1 MQMSTAILWLRND
14 LRLHGHA
21 GFQLASS
28 GRFTKILP
36 VFIVEDFL
44 FQPLPY
50 IHLPA
55 LGPFRK
61 AFLGQSLQNLEQK
74 LTGLGSG
81 LCLMKGR
88 AENILPELMTQH
100 GADTLIFETEDT
112 AFEMQVE
119 RQIRRKIPALN
130 IETWYGKTLLNPD
143 ELPFDLTDLPQ
154 VFTEFRK
161 RVEKKGISMESM
173 PAIQALP
180 PMPELASEFSVDWAS
195 IFNPVQLPDERTAF
209 PFQGGEDH
217 ALARLHDYVWERK
230 LASNY
235 KNTRNG
241 LVGEDYS
248 TKFSPWLANG
258 CLSAK
263 RIYQEIKAFEAQNG
277 ESEQTY
283 WIIFELLWRD
293 YFRFTA
299 RKFGS
304 RIFKANG
311 LKGKNQLPAFDS
323 AVFESWANGKTG
335 NSFCDAA
342 MIELKR
348 SGYMSNRMRQNT
360 ASFLCNDL
368 KQPWLA
374 GAAWFEHYLIDYDPA
389 SNYGNWMYLAGV
401 GNDPRQNRYF
411 NLQKQAEMYDTE
423 GRYRALWLK

>member
-50 IHLPA
+50 IHLPS

-100 GADTLIFETEDT
+100 GADTLIFEKEDT

-143 ELPFDLTDLPQ
+143 GLPFDLTDLPQ

-161 RVEKKGISMESM
+161 RVEKKGISVESM

-180 PMPELASEFSVDWAS
+180 PMPELAAEFSVDWAS

-209 PFQGGEDH
+209 PFQGGEDN

-304 RIFKANG
+304 RIFKSQG
-311 LKGKNQLPAFDS
+311 LKEKHELSPFKPD
-323 AVFESWANGKTG
+323 VFESWINGTTG
-335 NSFCDAA
+335 NAFCDAA
-342 MIELKR
+342 MNELR
-348 SGYMSNRMRQNT
+348 LTGYLSNRMRQNV
-360 ASFLCNDL
+360 ASYLCHDL

-374 GAAWFEHYLIDYDPA
+374 GAAWFEHCLIDYDPA
-389 SNYGNWMYLAGV
+389 SNYGNWMYIAGV
-401 GNDPRQNRYF
+401 GNDPRANRYF
-411 NLQKQAEMYDTE
+411 SLAKQAEMYDPE
-423 GRYRALWLK
+423 GSYRAMWK

>member
-1 MQMSTAILWLRND
+1 MSTAILWLRND
-14 LRLHGHA
+14 LRLHEHG
-21 GFQLASS
+21 GFQLAAS
-28 GRFTKILP
+28 GRFSKVLP

-50 IHLPA
+50 IHLPS

-81 LCLMKGR
+81 LCVQKGD
-88 AENILPELMTQH
+88 AETILPDLMAKC

-130 IETWYGKTLLNPD
+130 IETWYGKTLLKPD

-161 RVEKKGISMESM
+161 RVEKKGIHLEPM
-173 PAIQALP
+173 PLIQVLP
-180 PMPELASEFSVDWAS
+180 PMPEVEAEFSADWAS
-195 IFNPVQLPDERTAF
+195 IFNPVQVPDKRTAF
-209 PFQGGEDH
+209 PFAGGEDP

-263 RIYQEIKAFEAQNG
+263 RIYQEIKAFEAQYG

-304 RIFKANG
+304 RIFKSQG
-311 LKGKNQLPAFDS
+311 LKEKHELSPFKPD
-323 AVFESWANGKTG
+323 VFESWINGTTG
-335 NSFCDAA
+335 NAFCDAA
-342 MIELKR
+342 MNELR
-348 SGYMSNRMRQNT
+348 LTGYLSNRMRQNV
-360 ASFLCNDL
+360 ASYLCHDL

-374 GAAWFEHYLIDYDPA
+374 GAAWFEHCLIDYDPA
-389 SNYGNWMYLAGV
+389 SNYGNWMYIAGV
-401 GNDPRQNRYF
+401 GNDPRANRYF
-411 NLQKQAEMYDTE
+411 SLAKQAEMYDPE
-423 GRYRALWLK
+423 GSYRAMWK